1 MKKFIGFGRYVVC
14 ALLLLGIF
22 SLFAVRLFQWQII
35 DGQTYY
41 DLSNST
47 SSSYIKLT
55 ATRGEI
61 LDRNGNALAMNSTC
75 YDIVFDDTLIDHD
88 HLNDTILELIGIMEE
103 TKTSWID
110 VLPIELNEDGTY
122 SFKENNDSEIEF
134 LKSSSML
141 HMNSYATADECMTQL
156 LELFNCKDYK
166 PEDAIKI
173 VSVRYNMKKNLFDA
187 DSPYT
192 FAKDISADVM
202 TVVNERTANM
212 SGVRV
217 DVTTTRVYPDGAL
230 APHIIGKTGP
240 LTEEEYNSFK
250 EDDNIFDLEDN
261 LSGYSYDDTMGQNG
275 IEYAMEDVLRG
286 KNGKMSIETD
296 KEGNLT
302 SSEVEVA
309 PEAGNTV
316 YLTLDSRI
324 QAVTNA
330 SLAKNAKATKENA
343 VPIGDDPKGADCE
356 AGAAVMINVKT
367 GEVLAASTYPT
378 YDLNK
383 YISDIAYY
391 NELNNNENY
400 PMINRAFNG
409 SFAPGSIFKPVVA
422 AAALQEGVITKDT
435 TIFCDGTYHYY
446 ESTGFAPK
454 CMGYHS
460 NATVLTAL
468 QKSCNVF
475 FMETGRRLGIEKLD
489 AYGTLFGLG
498 QKTGLE
504 VSESSGVLTNP
515 EDYERRSGTTWTDGM
530 TCNAAIGQQDNSFTP
545 VQLASYC
552 ASIANG
558 GHRMQL
564 HLVDKVTDYTRENVI
579 EEKEPVVLN
588 EVGVSDENLEIVREG
603 MALVAQ
609 NGGTASNFANYGV
622 KIGAKTGTAQ
632 VSGHSDNVTFIGF
645 APYDDPE
652 IAIAVVLEH
661 GSTSTYSK
669 NIAMDMFNAYFYNAY
684 VDEDGEIQ
692 IPSASDTL
700 SNNE

>member
-1 MKKFIGFGRYVVC
+1 M
-14 ALLLLGIF
+14 
-22 SLFAVRLFQWQII
+22 
-35 DGQTYY
+35 
-41 DLSNST
+41 
-47 SSSYIKLT
+47 
-55 ATRGEI
+55 
-61 LDRNGNALAMNSTC
+61 
-75 YDIVFDDTLIDHD
+75 
-88 HLNDTILELIGIMEE
+88 
-103 TKTSWID
+103 
-110 VLPIELNEDGTY
+110 
-122 SFKENNDSEIEF
+122 
-134 LKSSSML
+134 
-141 HMNSYATADECMTQL
+141 
-156 LELFNCKDYK
+156 
-166 PEDAIKI
+166 
-173 VSVRYNMKKNLFDA
+173 
-187 DSPYT
+187 
-192 FAKDISADVM
+192 
-202 TVVNERTANM
+202 
-212 SGVRV
+212 
-217 DVTTTRVYPDGAL
+217 
-230 APHIIGKTGP
+230 
-240 LTEEEYNSFK
+240 
-250 EDDNIFDLEDN
+250 
-261 LSGYSYDDTMGQNG
+261 
-275 IEYAMEDVLRG
+275 
-286 KNGKMSIETD
+286 
-296 KEGNLT
+296 
-302 SSEVEVA
+302 
-309 PEAGNTV
+309 
-316 YLTLDSRI
+316 
-324 QAVTNA
+324 
-330 SLAKNAKATKENA
+330 
-343 VPIGDDPKGADCE
+343 
-356 AGAAVMINVKT
+356 
-367 GEVLAASTYPT
+367 
-378 YDLNK
+378 NK

-391 NELNNNENY
+391 NELNNNKNY

-475 FMETGRRLGIEKLD
+475 FMDVGRRLGIEKLD

-632 VSGHSDNVTFIGF
+632 TGTGHSDNVTFIGF

-661 GSTSTYSK
+661 GATSTYSK